1 MRCFGCVATAQ
12 SIVQWVT
19 MMQLNSA
26 GGCTRLSYSD
36 MNAHLQADLS
46 DFVRLHNEI
55 VTNYPILTQ
64 AQVRCSLM

>member
-1 MRCFGCVATAQ
+1 
-12 SIVQWVT
+12 